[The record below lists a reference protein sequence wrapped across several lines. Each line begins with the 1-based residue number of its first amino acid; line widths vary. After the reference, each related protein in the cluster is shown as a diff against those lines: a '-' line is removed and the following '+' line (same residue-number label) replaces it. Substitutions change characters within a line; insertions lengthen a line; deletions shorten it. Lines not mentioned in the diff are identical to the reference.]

1 MSRTNNGK
9 ESDGHFKDRSGRG
22 ETYDNRNVSPRTH
35 RDREF
40 ERGPDS
46 SDGRD
51 ARGSIDNRQDHST
64 TRWGDAPGDYQRRQE
79 RPTSV
84 NSRGPPRRDDP
95 HSYMED
101 DEEAE
106 ETTGTE
112 PVEVES
118 TDEDEDDDDDMFATL
133 GVSGPAVSLA
143 STGEEDILAAFMDD
157 DEESQEAEVEEESK
171 SPEPVAQPGAMDAYR
186 MVLDTVWVDGILDPG
201 EVNLLARKRE
211 DLGISFEEHLA
222 IVRDMLG

>member
-1 MSRTNNGK
+1 MTVPDPEPSPESEDGEVDPFAELGVQATASAGSV
-9 ESDGHFKDRSGRG
+9 SDGL
-22 ETYDNRNVSPRTH
+22 
-35 RDREF
+35 
-40 ERGPDS
+40 
-46 SDGRD
+46 D
-51 ARGSIDNRQDHST
+51 AF
-64 TRWGDAPGDYQRRQE
+64 
-79 RPTSV
+79 
-84 NSRGPPRRDDP
+84 
-95 HSYMED
+95 MED

-118 TDEDEDDDDDMFATL
+118 QDEEDDDEDMFATL

-157 DEESQEAEVEEESK
+157 EDEDSQEPKVEEESE
-171 SPEPVAQPGAMDAYR
+171 SPEPAAQPDAMDAYR
-186 MVLDTVWVDGILDPG
+186 MVLETVWVDGILDPG

-222 IVRDMLG
+222 LLREMLW